1 MTQRTLTGIIAVVAL
16 IAGIAGALYIAPP
29 SGESRTPEYFQAY
42 PQPKPL
48 AGFSLTD
55 ADGQPFTRE
64 NLTGAWTLV
73 FLGYTYCP
81 DVCPTTMASLNKI
94 WPKLSS
100 IKSGANTQV
109 LFLSVDPKRDT
120 FQRLKSYISFFN
132 KDFIAA
138 TGPHAEIFPLV
149 RNMGLMYSLTEDT
162 DKADYLVDHSASVVL
177 ISPEAEVLGRFKP
190 IMEPGKLAIIDSEQ
204 ILADMPK
211 VVITR

>member
-1 MTQRTLTGIIAVVAL
+1 MTQRTLTGIIALLAL

-29 SGESRTPEYFQAY
+29 SGESRVPEYFQAY

-48 AGFSLTD
+48 DDFSLTD

-120 FQRLKSYISFFN
+120 FS
-132 KDFIAA
+132 
-138 TGPHAEIFPLV
+138 
-149 RNMGLMYSLTEDT
+149 
-162 DKADYLVDHSASVVL
+162 KA
-177 ISPEAEVLGRFKP
+177 
-190 IMEPGKLAIIDSEQ
+190 
-204 ILADMPK
+204 
-211 VVITR
+211 